1 MTPPPTALTPEEQQA
16 VVAYETSFDYD
27 PAILDIIR
35 RLDARVGELEHNWQT
50 YLDAPEPVVQTL
62 SRQRDELA
70 RQLKSAVTV
79 LARHGFCEH
88 AGTWISREEADRIS
102 KDGP

>member
-1 MTPPPTALTPEEQQA
+1 MDLSDGALRERAYQECSIPLTRPGRHDLMCDLCMEQGNRY
-16 VVAYETSFDYD
+16 VA
-27 PAILDIIR
+27 LR
-35 RLDARVGELEHNWQT
+35 DAARADVKG
-50 YLDAPEPVVQTL
+50 
-62 SRQRDELA
+62 QRDELA

>member
-1 MTPPPTALTPEEQQA
+1 MTDLSNAALREQAEKLAEVLAANPESYVDALTIYDDFIALRDAARAEERA
-16 VVAYETSFDYD
+16 KDG
-27 PAILDIIR
+27 P
-35 RLDARVGELEHNWQT
+35 
-50 YLDAPEPVVQTL
+50 
-62 SRQRDELA
+62 RDELA